1 MSRVTRPLS
10 PSQWLAVLCL
20 SGICIARSAPTAY
33 AGTPQTPAQAT
44 PQTTGSQASPA
55 DPQSGSATAPPPQAA
70 ASDPSSD
77 DERLASPAEP
87 EYRLVNLATTLRLPK
102 HKASFELTHRF
113 DGNLRANSFSENAS
127 NLFGLD
133 QGAAVGLEF
142 RYAVA
147 RHVEAAIYRTNIDK
161 TIQFYTKLDVIH
173 QHAGVPLGVSAIVS
187 VEGTNNFHTNYQ
199 PGISVIVSRDIATR
213 LALYVEPSYIGRTG
227 IGAGINQGT
236 AFVGMGARARV
247 RQRMYLVAEVSPRVS
262 GYAPGTP
269 EYGFGIEERVGGH
282 VFQLNFSNT
291 TGTTMGQVA
300 RGGFPNSLFLGFNL
314 ARKFF

>member
-1 MSRVTRPLS
+1 MGHVTRPLS
-10 PSQWLAVLCL
+10 SRQLLIALCL
-20 SGICIARSAPTAY
+20 SAICVVRPFGAAY
-33 AGTPQTPAQAT
+33 AGTPQTPAT
-44 PQTTGSQASPA
+44 PSPQTGGPQTASGDQQSTAAPA
-55 DPQSGSATAPPPQAA
+55 QPPASTDP
-70 ASDPSSD
+70 SD
-77 DERLASPAEP
+77 DERITPLAEP
-87 EYRLVNLATTLRLPK
+87 EYRLINLATTLRMPS

-113 DGNLRANSFSENAS
+113 DGNLRQGSFADNAS

-161 TIQFYTKLDVIH
+161 TIQFYSKLDLVH
-173 QHAGVPLGVSAIVS
+173 QHASVPFGLSAIVS

-213 LALYVEPSYIGRTG
+213 LALYAEPTYIGRTG
-227 IGAGINQGT
+227 IGAGIDQGT
-236 AFVGMGARARV
+236 SYVGLGARARV
-247 RQRMYLVAEVSPRVS
+247 RQRMYLVAEVSPRVM
-262 GYAPGTP
+262 GYRPGTA

-282 VFQLNFSNT
+282 VFQLNFTNT
-291 TGTTMGQVA
+291 TGTTFGQVA
-300 RGGFPNSLFLGFNL
+300 RGGFPKSLFLGFNL